1 MTEEKAGYE
10 AQRWLKQ
17 AQDDLEAA
25 DILYT
30 RGKYAQACF
39 LSQQAAEKAVKAVW
53 YAVGVA
59 PWGHSV
65 LRLVRE
71 VPDGTLVTGLKECEG
86 AAAFLDQFY
95 VPTRYP
101 NGLPDLTPSEVY
113 RDEDARRG
121 LEEAGRLIRAVGELL
136 S

>member
-1 MTEEKAGYE
+1 MSEEKAEYE
-10 AQRWLKQ
+10 AQRWLRQ
-17 AQDDLEAA
+17 AQDDWEAA
-25 DILYT
+25 HILYT
-30 RGKYAQACF
+30 GGKYAQACF
-39 LSQQAAEKAVKAVW
+39 LSQQAAEKAVKAIW

-71 VPDGTLVTGLKECEG
+71 VPDETLGARLKECEG

-113 RDEDARRG
+113 RAEDAQRG
-121 LEEAGRLIRAVGELL
+121 LKEASRLIQAVEGLL
-136 S
+136 A

>member
-1 MTEEKAGYE
+1 MSEEKAEYE
-10 AQRWLKQ
+10 AQRWLRQ

-25 DILYT
+25 GILYT
-30 RGKYAQACF
+30 GGKYAQACF
-39 LSQQAAEKAVKAVW
+39 LSQQAAEKAVKAAW

-71 VPDGTLVTGLKECEG
+71 VPDEMLVAGLKECES

-121 LEEAGRLIRAVGELL
+121 LGEAGRIIQAVGELF